1 MLQTKLVLLLI
12 LYVIRLGIYFYSVYD
27 KDAAV
32 VLEMGTQM
40 SSARRGIATEQMIRV
55 AKDEDIDLNF
65 LVQRVAN
72 GSIIIPKNNSRKQE
86 VKVVG
91 IGHGL
96 KTKVNVNIGTS
107 TLYQNLDEEISKAK
121 VAVKYGADTIMD
133 LSDGGDIDLIREKLL
148 EVAPITFGTVPVYQ
162 AYAYGVKKFKNPLN
176 ITDDDFLNAF
186 EKNVKDGV
194 DYTTIHSGITNELAR
209 RVLEVR
215 RHAGIVSKGG
225 TITAAWMLKYDK
237 ENPYNEHFEYM
248 CEIARNY
255 DVTFSLGDALRPG
268 SILDSHDELQ
278 VSEMINVSR
287 LAKKAHEKDVQVM
300 IEGPGHVPLNEV
312 APNVRLAKALI
323 GDVPYYVLG
332 PLVTDIGAG
341 YDHIASAIGAAVS
354 AAEGVDLLCYLT
366 PAEHLA
372 LPTAEEVKEGLIAY
386 RIAAH
391 AGDLVKIRE
400 KAIKWDREITEARRT
415 LNWEKQIALAINPEE
430 AERIHTRRE
439 GQLGGNN
446 VPCTMCGAACVYIML
461 PQQRK
466 EKDDRMMI
474 KNKKD
479 ELQPNSL

>member
-1 MLQTKLVLLLI
+1 
-12 LYVIRLGIYFYSVYD
+12 
-27 KDAAV
+27 
-32 VLEMGTQM
+32 M
-40 SSARRGIATEQMIRV
+40 SSARRGLATEEMRQV
-55 AKDEDIDLNF
+55 AKDEDVELNF

-72 GSIIIPKNNSRKQE
+72 GSIIIPNNNIRRQKK

-121 VAVKYGADTIMD
+121 VAVKYGGDTIMD

-148 EVAPITFGTVPVYQ
+148 EATPITFGTVPVYQ
-162 AYAYGVKKFKNPLN
+162 AYAYGVQKSKNPLD
-176 ITDDDFLNAF
+176 ITEEDFLNAF

-194 DYTTIHSGITNELAR
+194 DYTTIHSGITKELAKR
-209 RVLEVR
+209 ILEIK
-215 RHAGIVSKGG
+215 RHGGIVSKGG
-225 TITAAWMLKYDK
+225 TITAAWMLRYDK
-237 ENPYNEHFEYM
+237 ENPYYQHFDYM
-248 CEIARNY
+248 CEIARKY

-278 VSEMINVSR
+278 IAEMINVSR
-287 LAKKAHEKDVQVM
+287 LTKKAHQKDVQVM
-300 IEGPGHVPLNEV
+300 VEGPGHVPLNEV
-312 APNVRLAKALI
+312 AANVRLAKSLV

-332 PLVTDIGAG
+332 PLVTDVAAG

-391 AGDLVKIRE
+391 AGDLVKIRD
-400 KAIKWDREITEARRT
+400 KAIKWDMEITEARRT
-415 LNWEKQIALAINPEE
+415 LNWQKQIALAINPEE
-430 AERIHTRRE
+430 AERIHNRRE
-439 GQLGGNN
+439 GQIQGNN
-446 VPCTMCGAACVYIML
+446 APCTMCGSACVYIML
-461 PQQRK
+461 PQQRVYSNSNSNSNSSKSKHDDDADIVSNAADINEIK
-466 EKDDRMMI
+466 EQQQ
-474 KNKKD
+474 
-479 ELQPNSL
+479 LQK